1 MNPIVSPERNM
12 LQPVG
17 NICPL
22 PIVEFGNG
30 GMETMLTA
38 ASYDRQI
45 PVHRRMTYEQ
55 MLQAVEPCSVHV
67 TEGVLPGD
75 VSGVYDESVS
85 TIVIDGSMTDVQK
98 RCALVHELLHWL
110 HADDSCAGVGKTHEE
125 VRVCRETAMMLV
137 APDAYIRAEREYDG
151 EIYQMACELDV
162 TVFVLKCYRRILE
175 GRARAC

>member
-1 MNPIVSPERNM
+1 M

-98 RCALVHELLHWL
+98 QSSQGVTSSQTDAMSRHNSLFATASISAFVGGAL
-110 HADDSCAGVGKTHEE
+110 
-125 VRVCRETAMMLV
+125 R
-137 APDAYIRAEREYDG
+137 P
-151 EIYQMACELDV
+151 
-162 TVFVLKCYRRILE
+162 RR
-175 GRARAC
+175 

>member
-1 MNPIVSPERNM
+1 M

-137 APDAYIRAEREYDG
+137 APDAYIRAGRSMTTRVPLRLASILHLRTHSAIALPYGGLQNTVSPPPIRE
-151 EIYQMACELDV
+151 
-162 TVFVLKCYRRILE
+162 
-175 GRARAC
+175 